1 MTTKNYLNRAYNL
14 ERVVNNKLTEL
25 STLQTIAEK
34 VTASFSDIPQ
44 SGTRNVHRHEEVMA
58 KIIDLQNEIS
68 GDVANL
74 IDIKRETMNI
84 IKTVENVVYR
94 MILEERYLCYKSWEE
109 IAIDLKYS
117 VPHIYRL
124 HRKALSVIKI
134 QKDDSKCSK
143 MIVDDSSNI

>member
-44 SGTRNVHRHEEVMA
+44 SGTRNVRKHEEVMA

-84 IKTVENVVYR
+84 IKTVEKASNPSLSDGEVLLK
-94 MILEERYLCYKSWEE
+94 MDDMKQAIEEKL
-109 IAIDLKYS
+109 
-117 VPHIYRL
+117 
-124 HRKALSVIKI
+124 
-134 QKDDSKCSK
+134 
-143 MIVDDSSNI
+143 

>member
-1 MTTKNYLNRAYNL
+1 MTVKNYLNRAYNL
-14 ERVVNNKLTEL
+14 EKAVNNKLTEL
-25 STLQTIAEK
+25 ETLKAIATK
-34 VTASFSDIPQ
+34 VSASFSDIPP
-44 SGTRNVHRHEEVMA
+44 SGTRNVHRHEDVMV

-74 IDIKRETMNI
+74 IDIKREIINI

-94 MILEERYLCYKSWEE
+94 MLLEERYLCYKSWEE

-124 HRKALSVIKI
+124 HRKALSIIKI
-134 QKDDSKCSK
+134 SER
-143 MIVDDSSNI
+143 

>member
-1 MTTKNYLNRAYNL
+1 MTVKNHLNRAYNL
-14 ERVVNNKLTEL
+14 EKAIDNKLSEL
-25 STLQTIAEK
+25 ETLKSVATK
-34 VTASFSDIPQ
+34 VSVAFGDIPP
-44 SGTRNVHRHEEVMA
+44 SGTRNVRRHEDIMA

-84 IKTVENVVYR
+84 IKTVENVIYR

-124 HRKALSVIKI
+124 HRKALYVIKI
-134 QKDDSKCSK
+134 PKDDSKCSK

>member
-1 MTTKNYLNRAYNL
+1 MTVKNYLNRAYNL
-14 ERVVNNKLTEL
+14 EKAVNNKLTEL
-25 STLQTIAEK
+25 ETLKSIATK
-34 VTASFSDIPQ
+34 VSASFSDIPP
-44 SGTRNVHRHEEVMA
+44 SGTRNIHRHEDVMV

-94 MILEERYLCYKSWEE
+94 MLLEERYLCYKSWEE

-124 HRKALSVIKI
+124 HRKALSII
-134 QKDDSKCSK
+134 RFPKDDSKCSK
-143 MIVDDSSNI
+143 MIVDDSRHM

>member
-1 MTTKNYLNRAYNL
+1 MTVKNYLNRAYNL
-14 ERVVNNKLTEL
+14 EKAVNNKLTEL
-25 STLQTIAEK
+25 ETLKCIATK
-34 VTASFSDIPQ
+34 VSASFSDIPP
-44 SGTRNVHRHEEVMA
+44 SGTRNVRRHEDVMV

-94 MILEERYLCYKSWEE
+94 MLLEERYLCYKSWEE

-124 HRKALSVIKI
+124 HRKALSIIKI
-134 QKDDSKCSK
+134 SER
-143 MIVDDSSNI
+143 

>member
-25 STLQTIAEK
+25 STLRAIAEK

-74 IDIKRETMNI
+74 VDIKRET
-84 IKTVENVVYR
+84 

-134 QKDDSKCSK
+134 PKDDSKCSK

>member
-1 MTTKNYLNRAYNL
+1 MTVKNYLNRAYNL
-14 ERVVNNKLTEL
+14 EKAVNNKLTEL
-25 STLQTIAEK
+25 ETLKSIATK
-34 VTASFSDIPQ
+34 VSASFSDIPL
-44 SGTRNVHRHEEVMA
+44 SGTRNVRRHEDVMV

-74 IDIKRETMNI
+74 IDIKCETMNI

-94 MILEERYLCYKSWEE
+94 MLLEERYLCYKSWEE

-124 HRKALSVIKI
+124 HRKAL
-134 QKDDSKCSK
+134 
-143 MIVDDSSNI
+143 